1 MEEWSVKDLRRLRDA
16 LKGDALG
23 AAWFLRQIWSHR
35 LGPEKWDPRHGSTQ
49 SFKAPGKLEQKGAVI
64 MLDYLVNRAEEMAE
78 IMKERGE

>member
-1 MEEWSVKDLRRLRDA
+1 MNEWTIEDLRRLRNS

-23 AAWFLRQIWSHR
+23 AAFYLREIWSHR

-64 MLDYLVNRAEEMAE
+64 MLDYLINHADHMAE